1 MVGPLSPPPPLEYR
15 SVRQNPW
22 WIPPFLGGVP
32 ANLSPE
38 HLRLLG
44 LLTFA
49 MFFENYDLSVLGN
62 ALPQLAASF
71 GLPKA
76 ALGDFTSLTRLGALP
91 AFLFVPLADRIGR
104 RRVVLLSVL
113 GMSVGSLLTA
123 TSQTAAQFVVF
134 QFATRTFL
142 ITAGIVA
149 VVIVSEE
156 FPAEHRGWGIGMLSG
171 VAAIGFG
178 MGALLYGFVNRLPLG
193 WRALYLVGVVPLLLF
208 PWLRRGVTETRRFSR
223 ARGDALAREGL
234 GVALA
239 GALRPLAALLREHP
253 RRAIALGVIGS
264 LSSAGIGVSFQFISE
279 FLQTMRG
286 WTPGAFAGMSI
297 FFGAF
302 GIVGNPM
309 AGRLADRFGRRTI
322 IVTTLL
328 SFPVFVAL
336 FYAGP
341 AGLAAV
347 PWTAMVFLNMASGVM
362 LRALT
367 TELFPTAFR
376 GAAGGTQAMLETLGV
391 VTWLFLYSRAME
403 WLGSQHLVIPLL
415 SLATVVAAAAVALV
429 PETARREL
437 EQISDEG
444 VST

>member
-1 MVGPLSPPPPLEYR
+1 
-15 SVRQNPW
+15 VRKNPW

-32 ANLSPE
+32 ASLAPE

-44 LLTFA
+44 VLTFA

-71 GLPKA
+71 GLSKA
-76 ALGDFTSLTRLGALP
+76 ALGDFTSITRLGALP

-104 RRVVLLSVL
+104 RRVVLLSVV
-113 GMSVGSLLTA
+113 GMSLGSALTA
-123 TSQTAAQFVVF
+123 SSQTAMQFVVC

-149 VVIVSEE
+149 VVIVTEE

-178 MGALLYGFVNRLPLG
+178 MGALMYAFVNRLPLG
-193 WRALYLVGVVPLLLF
+193 WRALYLVGVAPLVLF
-208 PWLRRGVTETRRFSR
+208 PWLRRGVTETRRFER

-234 GVALA
+234 AAALA
-239 GALRPLAALLREHP
+239 GALRPIAALLREHP
-253 RRAIALGVIGS
+253 RRAVALGLIGS
-264 LSSAGIGVSFQFISE
+264 LSSAGMAVSFTFISE

-286 WTPGAFAGMSI
+286 WSPGSFAGMSI

-309 AGRLADRFGRRTI
+309 AGRLADRFGRRTVI
-322 IVTTLL
+322 IAVLIAFPLFTT
-328 SFPVFVAL
+328 A

-341 AGLAAV
+341 ARTMAL
-347 PWTAMVFLNMASGVM
+347 PWTAMVFSTMASGVM

-403 WLGSQHLVIPLL
+403 WLDSQEIVIPLL
-415 SLATVVAAAAVALV
+415 SLATIVAAAAVTLV

>member
-1 MVGPLSPPPPLEYR
+1 
-15 SVRQNPW
+15 VRQNPW

-32 ANLSPE
+32 ASLAPE

-44 LLTFA
+44 VLTFA
-49 MFFENYDLSVLGN
+49 LFFENYDISVLGN
-62 ALPQLAASF
+62 ALPQLSASF
-71 GLPKA
+71 GLSKT
-76 ALGDFTSLTRLGALP
+76 ALGDFTSVTRLGSLP

-104 RRVVLLSVL
+104 RRLVLISVV
-113 GMSVGSLLTA
+113 GMSLGSALTA
-123 TSQTAAQFVVF
+123 TSQTATQFVLF

-142 ITAGIVA
+142 ITAA
-149 VVIVSEE
+149 VVAIVIVTEE

-178 MGALLYGFVNRLPLG
+178 MGALMYGFVNRLPLG
-193 WRALYLVGVVPLLLF
+193 WRTLYLVGVFPLLLF
-208 PWLRRGVTETRRFSR
+208 PWLRRGVTETRRF
-223 ARGDALAREGL
+223 ARVRGEALEREGIAQAL
-234 GVALA
+234 G
-239 GALRPLAALLREHP
+239 GALRPLAALFREHP
-253 RRAIALGVIGS
+253 RRAVALGLIGS
-264 LSSAGIGVSFQFISE
+264 LSSAGMGVSFTFISE

-302 GIVGNPM
+302 GIIGNPM
-309 AGRLADRFGRRTI
+309 AGRLADRFGRRTV
-322 IVTTLL
+322 IVVVLL
-328 SFPVFVAL
+328 TFPLFATA

-341 AGLAAV
+341 AAIIAL
-347 PWTAMVFLNMASGVM
+347 PWTAMVFLNMAGGVM

-391 VTWLFLYSRAME
+391 VIWLFLYSRAME
-403 WLGSQHLVIPLL
+403 ALGSQEIVLPLL
-415 SLATVVAAAAVALV
+415 SLATIVAAGAVFLV

-437 EQISDEG
+437 EQISGEG
-444 VST
+444 SEPEGG